1 MGTFMEVKSLDKGK
15 FSLFRNQG
23 EIFLYSSEHSPRV
36 YMKCDACEATLAC
49 KPEDLKY
56 FLKEIKNMKCP
67 NCGESA
73 LKHLRLDVKMEHLIP
88 ALADLN
94 EIRKKKEEVH
104 CNLDE
109 ED

>member
-1 MGTFMEVKSLDKGK
+1 
-15 FSLFRNQG
+15 
-23 EIFLYSSEHSPRV
+23 
-36 YMKCDACEATLAC
+36 
-49 KPEDLKY
+49 
-56 FLKEIKNMKCP
+56 MKCP

-73 LKHLRLDVKMEHLIP
+73 LKHLRLEVKMEDLIP

-109 ED
+109 E